1 MLLSRVS
8 TEGVAPAERI
18 AFWEE
23 HNARALVGLTC
34 TSYAE
39 DGLLARQANLR
50 VGTLGLTDIAGNA
63 HVIERTP
70 RICRELPKDSV
81 FASLVLRGD
90 AVFFH
95 PGGCLTVR
103 AGEMVLYDTTK
114 PYLFGFSTSMRKLL
128 VDIPREAF
136 RDRFDGAG
144 LPAPL
149 IVDETATSRAL
160 RSLLLDITTG
170 TVPGN
175 VTNAE
180 EVILGLIHL
189 STTERAPGS
198 SPSRL
203 LQSVVAKDYIDR
215 HLHDPGLT
223 TRHVADSLGISVR
236 HLSRVFAPEDL
247 TPARYILDRRLTRA
261 RDQLRDPASRRT
273 TIADIAHRWGF
284 TSQSHFTRAFRARF
298 DQTPGAA
305 RPPLAAP

>member
-1 MLLSRVS
+1 MTVLLSRVS
-8 TEGVAPAERI
+8 TEAVAPADRI

-23 HNARALVGLTC
+23 HNTRALVGLTC

-39 DGLLARQANLR
+39 KGLLARQTNLR
-50 VGTLGLTDIAGNA
+50 VGTLGLTDISGNE

-70 RICRELPKDSV
+70 RICRDLPKESV
-81 FASLVLRGD
+81 FASLVVQGE

-103 AGEMVLYDTTK
+103 AGDMVLYDTAK

-136 RDRFDGAG
+136 RDRFNRTG

-149 IVDETATSRAL
+149 ALGETVTSKAL
-160 RSLLLDITTG
+160 RSLLLGLAKG

-175 VTNAE
+175 VANVQE
-180 EVILGLIHL
+180 LILGLVHL
-189 STTERAPGS
+189 STTGRAQGS
-198 SPSRL
+198 PQHL
-203 LQSVVAKDYIDR
+203 LQLVVAKDYIDR
-215 HLHDPGLT
+215 NLHDPGLS
-223 TRHVADSLGISVR
+223 TRRVADSLGISVR
-236 HLSRVFAPEDL
+236 HLSRVFKPEGL

-261 RDQLRDPASRRT
+261 QLRDPASHRT

-284 TSQSHFTRAFRARF
+284 TSQAHFTRTFRGRF
-298 DQTPGAA
+298 DQTPGEA
-305 RPPLAAP
+305 RTRHDT